1 MAAGGRRGAVR
12 VREEGRVGAARAAA
26 VLAEAEAAA
35 VHEAAVREDL
45 ALARLARRRARD
57 LVGAAAGAETQA
69 PRRAQL
75 GRRLEAPDERAALA
89 DAQRRRVAHARLVL
103 GRQWRA
109 VVVDRAPRAAA
120 PPVRRHWR
128 GAGAATC
135 VARAGGGGSLRSPGP
150 AAAESS
156 RRRGSS
162 EHAPLPRI
170 YSRGA
175 PCGRFASGSRR

>member
-1 MAAGGRRGAVR
+1 

-57 LVGAAAGAETQA
+57 LVGAAAGAEAQA

-128 GAGAATC
+128 GAATC

-162 EHAPLPRI
+162 
-170 YSRGA
+170 
-175 PCGRFASGSRR
+175 